1 MTPLNDTARATHSAA
16 VVGYPRKTIRRDAGV
31 PAPALDPAE
40 TVQAEAAARRLQTCH
55 LRPTRARLAVLDALT
70 QAAPRCLDTTQLI
83 RLLIPRF
90 ERLTPA
96 TIYRTLSD
104 LWGAG
109 LLLRVWGQQGRT
121 YYGIK
126 PEQPG
131 SPSDT
136 LSCQCG
142 KQMVVIGDRTLHE
155 HLRSLAGA
163 AGFDTGQESPFA
175 ISLACAGCVGSPACP

>member
-1 MTPLNDTARATHSAA
+1 MTPSNDTALTTHAAA
-16 VVGYPRKTIRRDAGV
+16 VSGYRRKTVRSDAR
-31 PAPALDPAE
+31 APAASLDQVE
-40 TVQAEAAARRLQTCH
+40 TAKANAAARRLRTCH

-70 QAAPRCLDTTQLI
+70 QAAPRCLDATQVI
-83 RLLIPRF
+83 RFLIPRF

-96 TIYRTLSD
+96 TIYRSLSD

-109 LLLRVWGQQGRT
+109 LLLRGWGQQGRT

-126 PEQPG
+126 PDEPG
-131 SPSDT
+131 LPSDT

-155 HLRSLAGA
+155 QLRSLAGA

-175 ISLACAGCVGSPACP
+175 ISLACAGCVGSPVCP